1 LVQQQRIV
9 TDDAR
14 TCPAFIELNLV

>member
-1 LVQQQRIV
+1 MQQQRIV

-14 TCPAFIELNLV
+14 MCPAFIELNLV

>member
-1 LVQQQRIV
+1 VQQQRIV

>member
-1 LVQQQRIV
+1 LVQRIV
-9 TDDAR
+9 TDAR